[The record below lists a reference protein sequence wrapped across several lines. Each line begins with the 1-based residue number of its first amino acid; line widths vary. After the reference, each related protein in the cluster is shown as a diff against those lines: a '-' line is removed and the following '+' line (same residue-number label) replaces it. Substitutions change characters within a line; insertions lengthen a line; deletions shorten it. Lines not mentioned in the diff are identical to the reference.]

1 MLLKIDFLKFQSRLK
16 FVRVGERTLVF
27 DPIRKK
33 EIVATPEE
41 ILRQMILHYLLE
53 EKNCPAGLIRVEKGV
68 KMNGMTK
75 RADILIHDKNG
86 DPWLLVE
93 CKSPKVAVNQDV
105 FDQTARYNLA
115 LKVPFLAVTN
125 GVITYCCSMDYVEN
139 SWQFLDDWPGF

>member
-1 MLLKIDFLKFQSRLK
+1 MLIEIDFLKFQGKLRLIK
-16 FVRVGERTLVF
+16 VGERTLVF

-33 EIVATPEE
+33 EIVLTPEE
-41 ILRQMILHYLLE
+41 LLRQLVLTYMLE
-53 EKNCPAGLIRVEKGV
+53 EKNCPPGLIRVEKGV

-75 RADILIHDKNG
+75 RADILVHDKNG

-93 CKSPKVAVNQDV
+93 CKSPKVAVTQDV

-125 GVITYCCSMDYVEN
+125 GLATYCCSMDYVEN
-139 SWQFLDDWPGF
+139 SWQFLAEWPSF

>member
-41 ILRQMILHYLLE
+41 ILRQMILHFLLE

-86 DPWLLVE
+86 EPWLLVE

>member
-1 MLLKIDFLKFQSRLK
+1 MLLKIDFLKFQNRLK

-41 ILRQMILHYLLE
+41 ILRQMILHFLLE

-86 DPWLLVE
+86 EPWLLVE

>member
-1 MLLKIDFLKFQSRLK
+1 MLLKIDFLKFQNRLK